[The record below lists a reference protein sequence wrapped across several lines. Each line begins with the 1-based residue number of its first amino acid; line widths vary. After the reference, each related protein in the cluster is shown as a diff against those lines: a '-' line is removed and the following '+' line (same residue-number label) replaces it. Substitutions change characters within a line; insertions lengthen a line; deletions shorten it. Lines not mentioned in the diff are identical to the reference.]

1 MVRVNENNGI
11 SQQKG
16 SGKTPQNPEYMKKQ
30 MEYKSHI
37 KEQAQNLD
45 DLKNAAKWK
54 QKQIEL
60 AKEYGDTKTAQILQG
75 ELDRI
80 NQDINKNTSVFN
92 QK

>member
-1 MVRVNENNGI
+1 MVRIDGNKSVA
-11 SQQKG
+11 QQKG

-37 KEQAQNLD
+37 KDQAENLD

-54 QKQIEL
+54 QKQIDL
-60 AKEYGDTKTAQILQG
+60 AKEYGDTETAKILQE

-80 NQDINKNTSVFN
+80 NQDIKRNTSIF
-92 QK
+92 

>member
-1 MVRVNENNGI
+1 MVRVNGNNGV

-37 KEQAQNLD
+37 KKQAENLD

-54 QKQIEL
+54 QKQIDL
-60 AKEYGDTKTAQILQG
+60 AKEYERK
-75 ELDRI
+75 EKPCNNRI
-80 NQDINKNTSVFN
+80 HVHIHFRQNVGNI
-92 QK
+92 